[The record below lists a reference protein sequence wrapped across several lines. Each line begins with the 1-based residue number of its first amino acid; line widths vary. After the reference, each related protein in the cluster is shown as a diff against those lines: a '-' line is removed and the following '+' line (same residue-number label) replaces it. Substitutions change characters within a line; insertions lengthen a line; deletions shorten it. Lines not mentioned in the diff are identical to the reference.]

1 MILAQSTQFL
11 ATPVEKE
18 EDSHCLCENGRKT
31 VAWLVTP
38 KSLGKSRRM
47 LKTAGKNSLCC
58 SPISVSEVRAT
69 GSWKILQLCVSSEV
83 MREVKPG
90 GFIVSKA
97 VSSTK

>member
-47 LKTAGKNSLCC
+47 LKTAGRNSLCC
-58 SPISVSEVRAT
+58 SPILVSEVRAT